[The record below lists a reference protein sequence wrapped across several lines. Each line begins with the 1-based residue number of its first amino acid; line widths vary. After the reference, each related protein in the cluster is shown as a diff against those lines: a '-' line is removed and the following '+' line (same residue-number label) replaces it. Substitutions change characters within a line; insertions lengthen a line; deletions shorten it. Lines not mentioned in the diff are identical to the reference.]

1 MFPSSLGANLGW
13 QLGSVLYRQSGRP
26 EPELSWSVGNIPATH
41 QHVTGHHPPHYIYIS
56 TPFCLIYL
64 HACFLLREV
73 DISLDCILSEFQ
85 DIRTRLFDIC
95 VYLRKKC
102 FDSHDLRFN
111 NGEDCPCLEEQRSSA
126 ESQAHISNIGG
137 FRFPKLK
144 ISIRHYRLYDYDH
157 NV

>member
-73 DISLDCILSEFQ
+73 DISLDRHFIRVSGPVCLTFVFIFGKSVLTVTISASTMVKIVRVWRSSAPVQNHRRTFQILVASDFPNSKP
-85 DIRTRLFDIC
+85 LFDI
-95 VYLRKKC
+95 
-102 FDSHDLRFN
+102 
-111 NGEDCPCLEEQRSSA
+111 
-126 ESQAHISNIGG
+126 I
-137 FRFPKLK
+137 
-144 ISIRHYRLYDYDH
+144 HYRL
-157 NV
+157 

>member
-73 DISLDCILSEFQ
+73 DTLTAFYPSFRTSGPVCLTFVFIFGKSVLTVTISASTMVKIVRVWRSSAPVQNHRRTFQILVASDFPNSKP
-85 DIRTRLFDIC
+85 LFDI
-95 VYLRKKC
+95 
-102 FDSHDLRFN
+102 
-111 NGEDCPCLEEQRSSA
+111 
-126 ESQAHISNIGG
+126 I
-137 FRFPKLK
+137 
-144 ISIRHYRLYDYDH
+144 HYRL
-157 NV
+157 

>member
-73 DISLDCILSEFQ
+73 DTLTAFYPSFRTSGPVCLTLCLSSEKVFWQ
-85 DIRTRLFDIC
+85 
-95 VYLRKKC
+95 
-102 FDSHDLRFN
+102 S
-111 NGEDCPCLEEQRSSA
+111 
-126 ESQAHISNIGG
+126 
-137 FRFPKLK
+137 RFPLQQWWRLSVFGGAALQCR
-144 ISIRHYRLYDYDH
+144 ISRAHFKYWWLQISQTQNLYSTFSINIRLWS
-157 NV
+157 